1 MRLRTAVATGRA
13 EVYTALTDASQLVG
27 LVDGL
32 VSLHPVGTKGNAG
45 GRPYEGAEFSAVM
58 RLGPAQVHSRLVLAR
73 LVPGETVEWVSKDDD
88 DRALSFTLAD
98 GDVPGVT
105 RVLLAVTYELPPGVK
120 GVLARPVVEQAVRS
134 HARRTLLNMKER
146 FGVA

>member
-13 EVYTALTDASQLVG
+13 EVYAALTDASQLVG

-32 VSLHPVGTKGNAG
+32 VSLDPTRTEGNAG
-45 GRPYEGAEFSAVM
+45 GTHDEGAEFAAVM
-58 RLGPAQVHSRLVLAR
+58 RVGAAQVRSRLVLSR
-73 LVPGETVEWVSKDDD
+73 LVPGEAVEWVSRDDE
-88 DRALSFTLAD
+88 DRRLSFALAD
-98 GDVPGVT
+98 GDAPGVT
-105 RVLLAVTYELPPGVK
+105 RVFLAVTYELPPGVK
-120 GVLARPVVEQAVRS
+120 GVLVRPVVEQAVRS